1 MLSNSKITEEQR
13 RPLRVL
19 SRHSGGCAEESL
31 RDQGFSLVLLAD
43 LASTGFATMEPILVK
58 LSGEERLMVWM
69 QITVAGRKALG

>member
-1 MLSNSKITEEQR
+1 MLSNSKITEEQCR
-13 RPLRVL
+13 ALRVL
-19 SRHSGGCAEESL
+19 SRHPGGCAEESL

-69 QITVAGRKALG
+69 QITAAGRKALG